1 MGNLWIPEPGYYL
14 ALPKF
19 KSCSSSWLWQKHKQ
33 AKTWSWMRLN
43 LIFAVRNIHMET
55 LETLTKSNSMCG
67 STEFKDDTH
76 LKMITNTIPTSMRIV
91 ISCKIRSGNT
101 FWVWRKGNGNWDNNM
116 IKTSYGKKTTVEKI
130 LASEETNKS
139 NEQGCESQRQWFK

>member
-1 MGNLWIPEPGYYL
+1 MPPTMVGTVIRQFGQSYGAEWGLTWYL
-14 ALPKF
+14 RWGIYTWKHWKHWQNPTAHAEAQ
-19 KSCSSSWLWQKHKQ
+19 SSKMS
-33 AKTWSWMRLN
+33 S
-43 LIFAVRNIHMET
+43 
-55 LETLTKSNSMCG
+55 
-67 STEFKDDTH
+67 H

-91 ISCKIRSGNT
+91 ISCEIRSGNP
-101 FWVWRKGNGNWDNNM
+101 FWVWRKDNGNWDNNM